1 MSKLTAFA
9 GSTSGLIAGVG
20 IFFVGSFAVGSYLG
34 ILMPKGDAEM
44 TPVMVAQP
52 VETTPDA
59 VITPDA
65 TVADAKPDPVEQPAA
80 ETTPSAPL
88 VQEVRSEAD
97 GLTVIAGR
105 AEPNSDVILFVD
117 GVENITVQTGS
128 DGAYAAVTFLT
139 PNGDPQVLSIVQRID
154 GVDLAA
160 DDIIL
165 APRQVVVA
173 AVEPEPAV
181 VPDTTEP
188 AVADQ
193 DEATADTAV
202 TDTTDADIAVADIAV
217 ADIAVAD
224 SAVVDSAVTAPASPT
239 VTTDTPAET
248 TTTLAAA
255 QDITPDPTDPETIV
269 RPLAKTVTQ
278 ATPDAAQDPQAED
291 VAIIKADEDGV
302 EIINRSSAPEVM
314 ANVAI
319 DTISYSQGGDVLLSG
334 RAQSQASAVRVYLD
348 NTVITTL
355 EVDTEGRWRG
365 DLPDV
370 DTGIYTLRVD
380 EVDEGGDVTSR
391 VETPFKREAPAV
403 LVAAQTGVDKPV
415 KAVTV
420 QTGATLWAIARDRY
434 GDGTLFVRVLDA
446 NKDSIRDPDL
456 IYPGQ
461 VFELPE

>member
-34 ILMPKGDAEM
+34 IVMPKGDAEM
-44 TPVMVAQP
+44 APVMVAQP
-52 VETTPDA
+52 VETAPDAAVTPD
-59 VITPDA
+59 T

-80 ETTPSAPL
+80 ETTRSAPL

-181 VPDTTEP
+181 VPETTEP

-193 DEATADTAV
+193 GEATADTTV
-202 TDTTDADIAVADIAV
+202 TDTTVTN
-217 ADIAVAD
+217 
-224 SAVVDSAVTAPASPT
+224 SAVTAPASPT

-248 TTTLAAA
+248 TTTRAAA

-278 ATPDAAQDPQAED
+278 ATPDAAQDPQTED

>member
-20 IFFVGSFAVGSYLG
+20 IFFVGSFSVGSYLG

-44 TPVMVAQP
+44 TPVIVAQP
-52 VETTPDA
+52 VETAPDA
-59 VITPDA
+59 AVMPDA
-65 TVADAKPDPVEQPAA
+65 TVADAKPDPVELPAA

-193 DEATADTAV
+193 GEATADTTL
-202 TDTTDADIAVADIAV
+202 TDTTDADIAVADSAV
-217 ADIAVAD
+217 A
-224 SAVVDSAVTAPASPT
+224 APASPT

-278 ATPDAAQDPQAED
+278 ATPDAAQDTQTED